1 MATTAT
7 ATPISM
13 TAIPSAKQQFLDA
26 YEREFA
32 TTMRVLRAYPADKLD
47 LKPAAKCKSAR
58 DLAFVFPIDEGFCT
72 TVITTG
78 LDFSQP
84 MGPGPA
90 TPETLDE
97 ILGAYE
103 QAHAKT
109 MATIRDMSDEQLHE
123 TTKFFVAPKTLGDV
137 RRIDFLQMLLAD
149 MIHHRGQFSIY
160 LRMADGKVP
169 SIYGPT
175 ADEPWM

>member
-47 LKPAAKCKSAR
+47 LKPAAKCKCAR
-58 DLAFVFPIDEGFCT
+58 DLAFVFPIDEAFGT

-78 LDFSQP
+78 LDFS
-84 MGPGPA
+84 GPGPA
-90 TPETLDE
+90 APTAPETLDE
-97 ILGAYE
+97 ILDAYE
-103 QAHAKT
+103 QAHVKT
-109 MATIRDMSDEQLHE
+109 VATINDMTDEQLHE
-123 TTKFFVAPKTLGDV
+123 TTKFFIAPKTMGDV

-160 LRMADGKVP
+160 LRMADAKVP